1 MTNIESVQSVG
12 NQPDGLGEFNFRV
25 DPEVAK
31 IVFDHFPTKYETALI
46 TWEACCMNPFPSFI
60 ISEETKLKSKLGE
73 FLFTIKRDYGNNKLQ
88 FDRSQVHYEFKVI
101 LVLP

>member
-1 MTNIESVQSVG
+1 
-12 NQPDGLGEFNFRV
+12 
-25 DPEVAK
+25 
-31 IVFDHFPTKYETALI
+31 
-46 TWEACCMNPFPSFI
+46 MNPFPSFI

-101 LVLP
+101 LLLPRTSEVFGEGEKIHGRYRIKSREAQ